1 MKTTIQFALAAAA
14 AISLQAQ
21 PAPAPTFAAA
31 SVKANHS
38 EARQMGFNFQP
49 GGKLRVVN
57 LPLMMII
64 AIAYDI
70 PFQSSRLTG
79 GPDWVRADRFD
90 IDAAPEPGAIPAGMT
105 RTESDNRVRAMLQTL
120 LADRFHLKL
129 HREMKDQPVYAIV
142 IAKDGPKLKPSEIEE
157 KDCTAASSDGLCH
170 GFNGGRGRGLHAKA
184 CNMADLALFV
194 SNWTDR
200 PVIDKTGLKTLY
212 QFDTRGWSD
221 IRPGPAPAPGT
232 LAEDGQEAGSL
243 PTIFTLFSDMGL
255 KLDSQRAPVEMFT
268 IESVERPSEN

>member
-1 MKTTIQFALAAAA
+1 MKIAIQVALAAAA
-14 AISLQAQ
+14 AVSLEAQ
-21 PAPAPTFAAA
+21 PAPAPSFAAA
-31 SVKANHS
+31 SIKANYS
-38 EARQMGFNFQP
+38 ESRPMGWNFQP

-64 AIAYDI
+64 AAAYDI
-70 PFQSSRLTG
+70 PFQSPRLTG
-79 GPDWVRADRFD
+79 GPDWVYGDRFD
-90 IDAAPEPGAIPAGMT
+90 IDATPEPGAIPDGMG
-105 RTESDNRVRAMLQTL
+105 RIESDNRVRAMLQTL

-142 IAKDGPKLKPSEIEE
+142 VAKVGPKLKPAGMDER
-157 KDCTAASSDGLCH
+157 DCASSADDGLCH
-170 GFNGGRGRGLHAKA
+170 NFHGGRGTGLHAKA
-184 CNMADLALFV
+184 CNMADVALFV

-200 PVIDKTGLKTLY
+200 PVIDKTGLKALY

-221 IRPGPAPAPGT
+221 SRPGPVPAPGT

-243 PTIFTLFSDMGL
+243 PTIFTLFADMAL
-255 KLDSQRAPVEMFT
+255 KLEPQRAPIEMFT